1 MINLDEKDRYEIA
14 LMDKIHNFIDN
25 PIVFGATGFFQSS
38 PYRRMECNNIYTLG
52 LQQFTDKNE
61 KFKDA
66 KPGLIRAFSEI
77 DLKQVIDIQKRV
89 EESSGEL
96 TKTDVS
102 VIETDTFLK
111 SIYKQ
116 ETFFSLFAEQSS
128 LYDLIWEHLKEP
140 SQDESSFEEN
150 AARILRYILRR
161 PTPVRVR
168 LTVEDNKDNLNN
180 SEKKKSTKKLIKNI
194 TDLSLLR

>member
-1 MINLDEKDRYEIA
+1 M
-14 LMDKIHNFIDN
+14 
-25 PIVFGATGFFQSS
+25 Q
-38 PYRRMECNNIYTLG
+38 
-52 LQQFTDKNE
+52 
-61 KFKDA
+61 
-66 KPGLIRAFSEI
+66 
-77 DLKQVIDIQKRV
+77 
-89 EESSGEL
+89 
-96 TKTDVS
+96 KTDVS

-168 LTVEDNKDNLNN
+168 LTVIEDPKEDNKDNQNN
-180 SEKKKSTKKLIKNI
+180 SEKKKSTTKLIKSI